1 MTIEDYLKTLISV
14 QLALIQIKNERAECH
29 QSSKVCANDD
39 VNSFVNIDGNS
50 IHEANNIMST
60 MDCMDQSST
69 ISLHT
74 IESFS
79 SPISPGKSSEKC
91 DAIYI
96 SNCLSGVK
104 SGLSKISIDLTSS
117 RYLISICSDLT
128 CQKGMPADY
137 VNEILKIINF
147 KLKERE
153 TKINVKLAGVRVD
166 NLIFSYL
173 TQTLTRLWVHLTWKI
188 TLTFAPRH

>member
-1 MTIEDYLKTLISV
+1 MTIEDYLTTLISV
-14 QLALIQIKNERAECH
+14 QLALIQMKNEREECH

-79 SPISPGKSSEKC
+79 SPISPGNSSEKC

-96 SNCLSGVK
+96 
-104 SGLSKISIDLTSS
+104 
-117 RYLISICSDLT
+117 
-128 CQKGMPADY
+128 
-137 VNEILKIINF
+137 
-147 KLKERE
+147 KLFIR
-153 TKINVKLAGVRVD
+153 G
-166 NLIFSYL
+166 
-173 TQTLTRLWVHLTWKI
+173 
-188 TLTFAPRH
+188 